1 MTEEQK
7 HAVDLLIEDL
17 YTTHSDIRK
26 EAKMFGCEQEL
37 LQLRDD
43 VIKYLKDYEKN
54 KVECEAS

>member
-7 HAVDLLIEDL
+7 HAIELMVEDL
-17 YTTHSDIRK
+17 YTIHSEIRK

-43 VIKYLKDYEKN
+43 VIEYLKSYE
-54 KVECEAS
+54 